1 MVLFDVRVIDT
12 HAKSYVGC
20 TPQSVLEKP
29 LKKEKKPKYLN
40 TCEEKHVSFTP
51 LCLSV
56 DGLIGNEAKTFF

>member
-1 MVLFDVRVIDT
+1 MALFDVHVIDT

-20 TPQSVLEKP
+20 TPQSVLEKTE
-29 LKKEKKPKYLN
+29 KEMKSKYIY